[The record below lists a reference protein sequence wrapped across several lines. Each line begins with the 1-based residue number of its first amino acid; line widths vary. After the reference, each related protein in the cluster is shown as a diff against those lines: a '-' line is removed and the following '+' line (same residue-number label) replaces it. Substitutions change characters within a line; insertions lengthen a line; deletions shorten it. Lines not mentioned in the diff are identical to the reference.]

1 MGCWIAS
8 LIAATSARVSA
19 ADSVGSNKCRLTNA
33 TACPGGGN
41 APPRTLWN
49 SGASVSYAQPALSM
63 ARMTRPCR
71 RIAFV
76 RADIARIAG
85 GTVATRAAAIRA
97 RPAAVFGPVEAPPC
111 IRHRPFFIAG
121 LLHLHPRRVLA
132 PHRGPALGL
141 PRGLPL
147 RSGPGSRCTGC
158 WAGARAVHRRSP
170 PTAPAVEP
178 SRGSSSRCMGCSS
191 ARGEHGRS
199 PPTAPAV
206 EPSRGSSSRGI
217 GCSDA
222 RGEHG
227 RSPPTSSPGSSRGP
241 RPAQSRG
248 DALPADAFSRCKGCS
263 RVAPSGFRSAA
274 STRAARSPFRRGSAA
289 ARSRCMGS
297 SARGGCAA
305 KGRATS
311 VWISPQLMPLV
322 PSR

>member
-199 PPTAPAV
+199 PPT
-206 EPSRGSSSRGI
+206 
-217 GCSDA
+217 
-222 RGEHG
+222 
-227 RSPPTSSPGSSRGP
+227 SSPGSSRGP